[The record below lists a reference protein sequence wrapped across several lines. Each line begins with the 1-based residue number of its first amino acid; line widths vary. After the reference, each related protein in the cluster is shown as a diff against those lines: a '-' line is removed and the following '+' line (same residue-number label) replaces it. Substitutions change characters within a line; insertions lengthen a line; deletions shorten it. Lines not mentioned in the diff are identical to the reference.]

1 MQCEYPGG
9 CSRPAWQTED
19 TDGMVVWEGQF
30 YAEEWATGDG
40 RGARIFARE
49 FIGYRCREHG
59 HGDDVF
65 GSHSA
70 LEASARRARKLM
82 ELRVGKRMIPNTLIA
97 NFCTLTELQIAMK
110 KQELEKHAESQ
121 PAPPPVSFV
130 TSEELDE
137 ILRDGVL

>member
-1 MQCEYPGG
+1 
-9 CSRPAWQTED
+9 
-19 TDGMVVWEGQF
+19 
-30 YAEEWATGDG
+30 
-40 RGARIFARE
+40 
-49 FIGYRCREHG
+49 
-59 HGDDVF
+59 
-65 GSHSA
+65 
-70 LEASARRARKLM
+70 
-82 ELRVGKRMIPNTLIA
+82 MIPNTLIA